1 MENIHIILNNSIPSL
16 DVENPSLRLRIPSRK
31 PKKPAATDHRHLPHR
46 RHHGVPPQHT
56 QRAPVI
62 LPFHKYK
69 IKRHKQAHL
78 RLRGRPINTLG
89 PAHHLGRRLRPNSQ
103 RVVHHGRHSKPRGGS
118 VAGLGLGYRDHG
130 RVGPADNVVEV
141 EVEVTE
147 LLLLETECGRGE
159 HARESA
165 AGFGFRN
172 GGREGGGKEEE
183 EEKVRIIGHFGF
195 LGFGE

>member
-1 MENIHIILNNSIPSL
+1 MENIDIILNNSIPSL
-16 DVENPSLRLRIPSRK
+16 KVKNPSLRLRIPSRK
-31 PKKPAATDHRHLPHR
+31 PEKPAAADHRHLPHR
-46 RHHGVPPQHT
+46 RHQGIPPQHT

-62 LPFHKYK
+62 LPFHKHK
-69 IKRHKQAHL
+69 IKRHKQTHL
-78 RLRGRPINTLG
+78 RLRGRSINPLG

-103 RVVHHGRHSKPRGGS
+103 WVVHHVCHAKACGGS
-118 VAGLGLGYRDHG
+118 VAGGGLGYRDCG
-130 RVGPADNVVEV
+130 RVGPVAGVVEV

-195 LGFGE
+195 LGF